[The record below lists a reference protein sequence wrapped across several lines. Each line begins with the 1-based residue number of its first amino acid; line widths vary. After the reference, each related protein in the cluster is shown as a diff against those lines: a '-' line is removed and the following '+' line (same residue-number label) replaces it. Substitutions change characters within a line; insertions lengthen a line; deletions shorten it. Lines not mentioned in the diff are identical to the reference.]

1 MKHYVMQA
9 KKGRGTTT
17 WEVKARDSWHA
28 RQLLSKQ
35 TGKETDSFYVK
46 SWQEKGRGGKVLR
59 ERNYTTPLEQ

>member
-9 KKGRGTTT
+9 KRGRGVST
-17 WEVKARDSWHA
+17 WEVKARDAEHA
-28 RQLLSKQ
+28 RQLLAEQ
-35 TGKETDSFYVK
+35 TGKDTTSFFVK